1 MLKPFVRS
9 ASVLGFTLAMTCAL
23 WASASPEARL
33 QKAYRF
39 QQGGWTYL
47 HLEGSPSDMGF
58 QHGYLLAPEIAD
70 AFEAIK
76 LFDTHQTQRDW
87 EFFRTTARDMLWPH
101 IDAEYQQ
108 ELQGIADGVKAHGVD
123 LDVYDIV
130 ALNAFEEVP
139 DYYVPWLSKQ
149 TTNKLTTNRQTTN
162 RQQNSPK
169 APKLAAPGNCS
180 AFIATGSMTKDHQI
194 VIAHNNWTSYLAGER
209 WVVIFDIQPEHG
221 NHILMDGFPGVIT
234 SDDDFG
240 VNSAGIMITETTMAQ
255 FEGWDPNGKPEFM
268 RSRKALQYANSID
281 DYVRII
287 KEGNNGGYANDWLI
301 GDRKTGEIAYLELG
315 LKNTPLWRTKDGY
328 FVSSNFPR
336 DPKLIKEE
344 TSGFDPGDSSS
355 SMNARHRRGDDLIQT
370 AKGTIDVEMAEQF
383 LSDHVDRYERT
394 TSDKKV
400 DQPNERTLC
409 GHVDRSPRGVKQWGW
424 DPYNPG
430 GAVQGKATD
439 SAMAAK
445 MSFVAR
451 AGHPCGAD
459 FLAAEFLDHHP
470 EFAWQKPLLHDMKAG
485 PVDGVY
491 GRAEGTIAGQ
501 SLGCSQDIL
510 LSSAAVPA
518 AVVAASRRHCRQRF
532 NIRSFCGTGPLRR
545 RGRPRYSRRDAGATA
560 PRII

>member
-1 MLKPFVRS
+1 MFNRFLRCGVVIEL
-9 ASVLGFTLAMTCAL
+9 VLALAGVAL
-23 WASASPEARL
+23 AAGSDSSDPRL

-39 QQGGWTYL
+39 QQGGWTYV
-47 HLEGSPSDMGF
+47 HLEGSPSEVGF

-76 LFDTHQTQRDW
+76 LYDLHATQRDW
-87 EFFRTTARDMLWPH
+87 EFFRTTARQMLWPH
-101 IDAEYQQ
+101 IDVEYQK

-139 DYYVPWLSKQ
+139 DYYVPWLNKQ
-149 TTNKLTTNRQTTN
+149 EK
-162 RQQNSPK
+162 SAK

-209 WVVIFDIQPEHG
+209 WVIIFDIQPERG
-221 NHILMDGFPGVIT
+221 NRILMDGFPGVIT

-240 VNSAGIMITETTMAQ
+240 VNSGGIMITETTITQ

-301 GDRKTGEIAYLELG
+301 GDRKTEEIAYLELG

-328 FVSSNFPR
+328 FVSSNFAR
-336 DPKLIKEE
+336 DPKVIQEE
-344 TSGFDPGDSSS
+344 TTFNPNDASSS
-355 SMNARHRRGDDLIQT
+355 PNARHARWEEIMKQQ
-370 AKGTIDVEMAEQF
+370 KGKIDVTMAEQF
-383 LSDHVDRYERT
+383 LSDHVDSFEKT
-394 TSDKKV
+394 GSNAAKS
-400 DQPNERTLC
+400 QPNERSLC
-409 GHVDRSPRGVKQWGW
+409 GHVDASPRGVKEWGW
-424 DPYNPG
+424 DAYNPG

-451 AGHPCGAD
+451 AGHPCGANFMAAD
-459 FLAAEFLDHHP
+459 FLDRHP
-470 EFAWQKPLLHDMKAG
+470 EFAWQKPLLRDMKAG
-485 PVDGVY
+485 PWTVF
-491 GRAEGTIAGQ
+491 TAGQ
-501 SLGCSQDIL
+501 
-510 LSSAAVPA
+510 
-518 AVVAASRRHCRQRF
+518 RQQ
-532 NIRSFCGTGPLRR
+532 
-545 RGRPRYSRRDAGATA
+545 
-560 PRII
+560 

>member
-1 MLKPFVRS
+1 MLNRVFRGICVFALMLATAAFAAGSGS
-9 ASVLGFTLAMTCAL
+9 ADV
-23 WASASPEARL
+23 RL

-39 QQGGWTYL
+39 QKGGWTYV
-47 HLEGSPSDMGF
+47 HVEGSPSDIGF

-70 AFEAIK
+70 ALEAIK
-76 LFDTHQTQRDW
+76 LFDTRETQRDW
-87 EFFRTTARDMLWPH
+87 EFFRTTARQMLWPH
-101 IDAEYQQ
+101 IDPEYQQ

-139 DYYVPWLSKQ
+139 DYYVPWLNQRTTNQKTTNQQ
-149 TTNKLTTNRQTTN
+149 TTNPQQTNP
-162 RQQNSPK
+162 QQKTAK

-180 AFIATGSMTKDHQI
+180 AFIATGSMTRDHQI

-209 WVVIFDIQPEHG
+209 WVIVFDIQPEHG
-221 NHILMDGFPGVIT
+221 NRILMDGFPGVIT

-240 VNSAGIMITETTMAQ
+240 VNSAGVMITETTITQ
-255 FEGWDPNGKPEFM
+255 FEGWDPNGKPEFV

-328 FVSSNFPR
+328 FVSSNFAR
-336 DPKLIKEE
+336 DPKMIREE
-344 TSGFDPGDSSS
+344 TTFDPNDASSS
-355 SMNARHRRGDDLIQT
+355 PNARHARWEELMT
-370 AKGTIDVEMAEQF
+370 HAKGKIDVTMAQQF
-383 LSDHVDRYERT
+383 LSDHYDSYE
-394 TSDKKV
+394 KK
-400 DQPNERTLC
+400 DQPDERGLC
-409 GHVDRSPRGVKQWGW
+409 GHVDASPRGVKEWEWGAY
-424 DPYNPG
+424 DPA

-459 FLAAEFLDHHP
+459 FLAAQFLEQHP
-470 EFAWQKPLLHDMKAG
+470 EYAWQKPVLRDMKAG
-485 PVDGVY
+485 PWTVF
-491 GRAEGTIAGQ
+491 TAG
-501 SLGCSQDIL
+501 DKEK
-510 LSSAAVPA
+510 
-518 AVVAASRRHCRQRF
+518 
-532 NIRSFCGTGPLRR
+532 
-545 RGRPRYSRRDAGATA
+545 
-560 PRII
+560 